1 MSWGPKPHTPAQGPL
16 LSQGQ
21 EVCGL
26 IILVPECLSNKSSHP
41 SLQLRTPTGKRLVSG
56 APTAQIITL
65 LPTPSHNHRQEA
77 RKSLVPVPER
87 LWALRNV
94 ANNLVRF
101 GLPAQLPEAVAM
113 LSQADGV
120 ARGHYGAVHPARIS
134 TLLDLCDA
142 LGAVLLQVCVCAGVR
157 EVAWEL

>member
-1 MSWGPKPHTPAQGPL
+1 M
-16 LSQGQ
+16 
-21 EVCGL
+21 
-26 IILVPECLSNKSSHP
+26 ILVPEGLSHKLSHP
-41 SLQLRTPTGKRLVSG
+41 SLHVRASTGRRPGSCWSPFRSAYHTNYHTP
-56 APTAQIITL
+56 PTH
-65 LPTPSHNHRQEA
+65 SHNHRQEA

-120 ARGHYGAVHPARIS
+120 ARGHYGAVHPARLS

-142 LGAVLLQVCVCAGVR
+142 LGAVLLQVCVCGGVR
-157 EVAWEL
+157 EVVWEV